1 MSNSMITWK
10 MQYQIIFDNT
20 PKKFRRTKNQITNIK
35 SQAKIYVEMFNN

>member
-1 MSNSMITWK
+1 MSNSTITWK

-20 PKKFRRTKNQITNIK
+20 PKKFRRTKSQITNIK